1 MKFVEASDY
10 PRTSNWNNWLP
21 TIALIQF
28 KWSFAV
34 CMSVPGVTPE
44 RHAACTG
51 HDLERNT
58 QGFVTYCFH
67 KKIMGT
73 LAYPAN
79 FGAVALVDAFLS
91 NLDSC

>member
-1 MKFVEASDY
+1 
-10 PRTSNWNNWLP
+10 
-21 TIALIQF
+21 
-28 KWSFAV
+28 
-34 CMSVPGVTPE
+34 MSVPGVTPE

-58 QGFVTYCFH
+58 QGSVTYCFH

-79 FGAVALVDAFLS
+79 FGAVALVDAFCQIWS
-91 NLDSC
+91 NQIHARAMSLIRKITIHKFLVVTSVKSVSLFP